1 MSFSELPRGAKI
13 TLGGALALIV
23 GAFLPWASI
32 DSRLRSATVSGV
44 DGDGVLTLLAGVAVV
59 AIVVLGAWR
68 KREILA
74 SAVAGGLS
82 VLVAFNIYTNISSY
96 GGLSGSVSVEMGLY
110 LTILGAALLVAGSVD
125 TYRSRD
131 GFAPTPATRRRMNVP
146 HSDPTDS
153 RGASAPQAQ
162 SAGHAQHTHQ
172 GQREHA
178 GVSQRGHTGQPNHDG
193 GQPRQQAGKTGRRT

>member
-1 MSFSELPRGAKI
+1 MSFSDLPRGAKI

-44 DGDGVLTLLAGVAVV
+44 DGDGVLTLLAGAAVV

-68 KREILA
+68 KREIIA
-74 SAVAGGLS
+74 SAVAGGIS
-82 VLVAFNIYTNISSY
+82 GLVALNIYTNISSY
-96 GGLSGSVSVEMGLY
+96 GGLSGRVSVEMGLY
-110 LTILGAALLVAGSVD
+110 LTILGAALLVVGPID

-131 GFAPTPATRRRMNVP
+131 GFAPTPATRRQMNVP

-153 RGASAPQAQ
+153 RGASSPPAQ
-162 SAGHAQHTHQ
+162 SAGHAQHTQ
-172 GQREHA
+172 PGRRERA
-178 GVSQRGHTGQPNHDG
+178 EVPQRGHTGQSNHDG
-193 GQPRQQAGKTGRRT
+193 GQSRQREGKTGRRT